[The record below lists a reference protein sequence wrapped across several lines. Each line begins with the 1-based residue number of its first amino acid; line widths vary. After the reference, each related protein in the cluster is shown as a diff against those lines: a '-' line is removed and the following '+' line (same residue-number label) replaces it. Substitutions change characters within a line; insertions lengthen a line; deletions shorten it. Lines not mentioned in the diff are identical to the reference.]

1 MTYPPFVEPQYTV
14 RPVPRAA
21 PPKPKPRFVPVELPA
36 PDAIGVNLHEAIPEV
51 RLAAPDELGIRLE

>member
-1 MTYPPFVEPQYTV
+1 L
-14 RPVPRAA
+14 
-21 PPKPKPRFVPVELPA
+21 VPVELPA

>member
-21 PPKPKPRFVPVELPA
+21 PPKPRFTPVVLPA
-36 PDAIGVNLHEAIPEV
+36 PDAIGVTLPDATPEV
-51 RLAAPDELGIRLE
+51 QLPAADELGIRLE